1 MYALYT
7 KHLSS
12 KVQRVRGVYNLY
24 RYSTTSVSDSLYGCK
39 IGEHEK
45 TTTLKSVQEKYER
58 GVALT
63 AVTAYD
69 YPSAMHVSN
78 SILDVFY
85 DHRFVLGRF
94 GKNTHNTSRRLC
106 CHGSARS

>member
-1 MYALYT
+1 MYT
-7 KHLSS
+7 PCKKHLLS
-12 KVQRVRGVYNLY
+12 KFRVRDVCNLF
-24 RYSTTSVSDSLYGCK
+24 RYLTTSVSDSLYG
-39 IGEHEK
+39 GETREQEP
-45 TTTLKSVQEKYER
+45 TTLKSLQEKYER

-94 GKNTHNTSRRLC
+94 GKNRHNTSRRLC